1 MPLGDDAP
9 VNIRASVDSD
19 ETRGCT
25 SNCTLSFI
33 YNPSACVVTKKN
45 NYLLIPYDQTSY
57 FPVKYNQLEYKPV
70 RIEIYQPSLHQYDGT
85 YAKAEMLAYHTS
97 QNGGD
102 NLIICIPIEVGNG
115 GKHSSNIMNEIL
127 QNLPT
132 SEGTSKSITS
142 VNNFNL
148 GDLIPKTGFF
158 TYNAK
163 HLITKNGTYTYV
175 VYHKRDAI
183 NVARDSLTNLTDT
196 QNRSSTA
203 VKPIK
208 TALTTTNTLYYYNK
222 LGANNNSDS
231 DYYLQCDNAGYDG
244 TILFQGA
251 TPGNEKTDKGKGVD
265 WGAIMESDIFKTFI
279 GVMFG
284 IIISLILFFV
294 FGGIIKWWGQRKET
308 AAGAAGAAGEGAN
321 TKAAG

>member
-1 MPLGDDAP
+1 MPVGDDAP

-19 ETRGCT
+19 ETRSCT
-25 SNCTLSFI
+25 SNCTLSFV

-45 NYLLIPYDQTSY
+45 NHLLIPYDQTSY
-57 FPVKYNQLEYKPV
+57 FPVKYNQLEYKAV
-70 RIEIYQPSLHQYDGT
+70 RIEIYQPSLHKYDGT
-85 YAKAEMLAYHTS
+85 HAKAEMLVYHTS

-102 NLIICIPIEVGNG
+102 NLIISIPLEVGNS
-115 GKHSSNIMNEIL
+115 GKHSSEIMNEIL

-183 NVARDSLTNLTDT
+183 NVARDSLTYLTDT
-196 QNRSSTA
+196 ENRSSTA
-203 VKPIK
+203 IQPIK
-208 TALTTTNTLYYYNK
+208 TALTTTNTLYFYNK
-222 LGANNNSDS
+222 LGANNTGDS

-251 TPGNEKTDKGKGVD
+251 TPGNEKNDTGKGVD
-265 WGAIMESDIFKTFI
+265 WKAIMDSDIFNTFI

-284 IIISLILFFV
+284 IIVALILFFV
-294 FGGIIKWWGQRKET
+294 FGGIIKWWGARKET
-308 AAGAAGAAGEGAN
+308 AAGENSGSSG
-321 TKAAG
+321 